1 MVEKWGGNSG
11 KTVWGEGGTVSVCVG
26 VCTRASDKAC
36 DIYIYIERER
46 ERRRERGLGVGE
58 WLLGRGHIWE
68 GTAWLVGS
76 KTFTVLVRALFVLN
90 KHIHEIKGH
99 G

>member
-46 ERRRERGLGVGE
+46 EREGEREGWGWVSGYWAEAKFGRGL
-58 WLLGRGHIWE
+58 RG
-68 GTAWLVGS
+68 
-76 KTFTVLVRALFVLN
+76 
-90 KHIHEIKGH
+90 
-99 G
+99 

>member
-36 DIYIYIERER
+36 DIYIYIYIERER
-46 ERRRERGLGVGE
+46 ERERVG
-58 WLLGRGHIWE
+58 GG
-68 GTAWLVGS
+68 
-76 KTFTVLVRALFVLN
+76 
-90 KHIHEIKGH
+90 
-99 G
+99 